1 MAECASLIGG
11 KTDRCHVRCQNS
23 LVALVSSEEG
33 DDLVNCDCEGSKHCE
48 AVKRRVETCK
58 PAVYSAI
65 AVDSIVS
72 CTTAR
77 WICISDTM
85 CRTALEYYNI
95 FCRGLF
101 QGSKCTNRCKNSLS
115 ILERQEKAAKLR
127 TCYCDGTEDFPCKR
141 VKYNTER
148 YCYGRKPKKPIGAG
162 DQQSPEDDNNPDNS
176 IEVIADTGNTEYHH
190 SKRHRHKQQQN
201 DSGGAMTRNAANSW
215 WLIALANVLVSL
227 VANRYRGSSWVIT
240 L

>member
-1 MAECASLIGG
+1 MAECATLIGG
-11 KTDRCHVRCQNS
+11 KTDRCHVRCQNA

-33 DDLVNCDCEGSKHCE
+33 DELVNCDCEGSKHCE
-48 AVKRRVETCK
+48 MVKRRIEVCR
-58 PAVYSAI
+58 PAVNSAV

-85 CRTALEYYNI
+85 CRTALEYYNM

-101 QGSKCTNRCKNSLS
+101 QGSKCNSRCKNSLS

-148 YCYGRKPKKPIGAG
+148 YCYGRKPKKPIAGSGA
-162 DQQSPEDDNNPDNS
+162 DDDHPDNS
-176 IEVIADTGNTEYHH
+176 IEVIAATGPAYRHT
-190 SKRHRHKQQQN
+190 SKRHRHRQQKQRTGQQS
-201 DSGGAMTRNAANSW
+201 DSAGALLTRDAW
-215 WLIALANVLVSL
+215 PLMALLSALLSL
-227 VANRYRGSSWVIT
+227 AANRYGG